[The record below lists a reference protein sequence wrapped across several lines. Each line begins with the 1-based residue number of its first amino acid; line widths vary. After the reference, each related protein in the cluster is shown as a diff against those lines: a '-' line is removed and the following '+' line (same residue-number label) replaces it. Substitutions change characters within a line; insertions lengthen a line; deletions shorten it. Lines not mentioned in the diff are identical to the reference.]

1 MLFSEN
7 QQFFVVILSGARRV
21 DAHPD
26 MFETH
31 IVFQKG
37 FYLPGIDKTG
47 KVIVHVK
54 CYTVDFRVC
63 PHTRFAGQ
71 KNNLYNGKG

>member
-47 KVIVHVK
+47 K
-54 CYTVDFRVC
+54 CC
-63 PHTRFAGQ
+63 GQ
-71 KNNLYNGKG
+71 AFL

>member
-47 KVIVHVK
+47 KVIVHIK
-54 CYTVDFRVC
+54 CYTVDFRV
-63 PHTRFAGQ
+63 PFQ
-71 KNNLYNGKG
+71 KRNQGNR

>member
-1 MLFSEN
+1 
-7 QQFFVVILSGARRV
+7 
-21 DAHPD
+21 

-54 CYTVDFRVC
+54 CYTVDFRVWA
-63 PHTRFAGQ
+63 TAEQLAALKTF
-71 KNNLYNGKG
+71 LVDNGVKYGKVPAK